1 MLYAKCICCMHAQPL
16 ARYRFSLHCEPV
28 LRKTVPARRFKPCRA
43 NTVLRSPIVFT
54 LPPIPC
60 RTMPTRFHGVRLC
73 LHYPLFHAVPCQH
86 GSTESDCVYTTPY
99 SMPYHANTVPRSPIV
114 FTLPP
119 IPCRTMPTRFHGVR
133 LCLHYP
139 YSMPY
144 HANTVPWSPIVFTL
158 PPIPCRTV
166 PTRFHGVRLCLHYP
180 YSMPY
185 LPEPF

>member
-28 LRKTVPARRFKPCRA
+28 LRKTVPARRFKPCRANTVPRSPIVFTLPPIPCRTMPTRFHGVRLCLHYPYSMPYRA

-86 GSTESDCVYTTPY
+86 GSTESDCVYTTP
-99 SMPYHANTVPRSPIV
+99 
-114 FTLPP
+114 
-119 IPCRTMPTRFHGVR
+119 IPCRTCQNRSRSLV
-133 LCLHYP
+133 
-139 YSMPY
+139 
-144 HANTVPWSPIVFTL
+144 
-158 PPIPCRTV
+158 
-166 PTRFHGVRLCLHYP
+166 
-180 YSMPY
+180 
-185 LPEPF
+185 